1 MRAAFYVSL
10 VTGNITAA
18 MARPASCEQVDDTF
32 GPYAGNCRGGF
43 DFTLLFQDS
52 ILSILPLAL
61 LLLVVPF
68 RISYLFR
75 RTIKVDPSSWL
86 ASKLVSGPTQNCIH
100 FIPHGLRPETLPVQ
114 VLYAIYGALQ
124 LALVALWAKP
134 TTAKT
139 PVSVANAIVASVGA
153 LALAILSFVEHER
166 SIRPSLLIQFFL
178 SLTLLLD
185 AARVRTLWLQSYNN
199 AVAAVTTVS
208 FIFKFLLIIFEAVEK
223 RSILRPQW
231 KSTSPEATS
240 GLFSRSVFWWL
251 NGLFRIGFKRSLYMQ
266 DLLPLDKHLTCG
278 YLYDRLHTAWVQVPT
293 KAPRSLL
300 FLFFAKLKWHLLA
313 VVPPRLGLIAFNFC
327 QPFLIQ
333 RAISFSSRSK
343 DQDPNSVGYGLI
355 GAYFLVYSGIAITT
369 GQYEHLTYRAI
380 TMARGGL
387 ISLMFAKT
395 SSLKAN
401 AADPA
406 TSLTLMSA
414 DIERITNGWQTM
426 HEIWANLIEI
436 VLAIYLLERQLGA
449 ACAIPIGVAIGK
461 STCSFH

>member
-1 MRAAFYVSL
+1 
-10 VTGNITAA
+10 
-18 MARPASCEQVDDTF
+18 MATPESCKQVDDTF
-32 GPYAGNCRGGF
+32 GPYAEGCRGGF
-43 DFTLLFQDS
+43 DFTLLFEES

-61 LLLVVPF
+61 LLIVVPF

-86 ASKLVSGPTQNCIH
+86 ASKLVGGPTQRCTSHCTARWNEA
-100 FIPHGLRPETLPVQ
+100 ETLPVQ
-114 VLYAIYGALQ
+114 VLYAVLGATQ

-134 TTAKT
+134 TATKTTA
-139 PVSVANAIVASVGA
+139 SVADAVLSSVGA

-166 SIRPSLLIQFFL
+166 SIRPSLVIQSYL

-199 AVAAVTTVS
+199 AVAAVTTVA
-208 FIFKFLLIIFEAVEK
+208 FTIKFLLIIFEAVEK
-223 RSILRPQW
+223 RSILHPEW

-251 NGLFRIGFKRSLYMQ
+251 NRLFRTGFKRSLSME

-278 YLYDRLHTAWVQVPT
+278 YLYDRLQTAWVNVPT

-300 FLFFAKLKWHLLA
+300 FLYFGRLKWRLLSA
-313 VVPPRLGLIAFNFC
+313 VPPRLGLIAFNFC

-343 DQDPNSVGYGLI
+343 SEDPNNVGYGLI
-355 GAYFLVYSGIAITT
+355 GAYFLVYAGIAITT
-369 GQYEHLTYRAI
+369 GQYQHLTYRAI

-387 ISLMFAKT
+387 VSMLFAKT

-426 HEIWANLIEI
+426 HEIWANPIEI
-436 VLAIYLLERQLGA
+436 ALAIYLLERQLGA
-449 ACAIPIGVAIGK
+449 ACAIPIAVAIGK
-461 STCSFH
+461 STFPIDQERPWSPQVAT

>member
-1 MRAAFYVSL
+1 
-10 VTGNITAA
+10 
-18 MARPASCEQVDDTF
+18 MATPASCKQVDDTF
-32 GPYAGNCRGGF
+32 GPHAKSCRGGF
-43 DFTLLFQDS
+43 DFTLLFEES
-52 ILSILPLAL
+52 ILSILPLGL

-86 ASKLVSGPTQNCIH
+86 AAKLVRGPIQRG
-100 FIPHGLRPETLPVQ
+100 IPPCTAHWKEADVLPIQ
-114 VLYAIYGALQ
+114 ILYAIFGAMQ
-124 LALVALWAKP
+124 LALIALWAKP
-134 TTAKT
+134 TTTKT
-139 PVSVANAIVASVGA
+139 MASVADAILNSVGA

-166 SIRPSLLIQFFL
+166 SLRPSLVIQFYL
-178 SLTLLLD
+178 SLSLLLD
-185 AARVRTLWLQSYNN
+185 AARVRTLWLQSYNG
-199 AVAAVTTVS
+199 AVATVTTVS
-208 FIFKFLLIIFEAVEK
+208 FTIKFLLLIFEAVEK
-223 RSILRPQW
+223 RSVLRPKW
-231 KSTSPEATS
+231 NSTSPEATS

-251 NGLFRIGFKRSLYMQ
+251 NGLFQTGFKRSLYME

-278 YLYDRLHTAWVQVPT
+278 YLYDRLQTAWANVPT

-300 FLFFAKLKWHLLA
+300 FLFFGRLRWRLLS

-343 DQDPNSVGYGLI
+343 SEDPNDVGYGLI
-355 GAYFLVYSGIAITT
+355 GAYFLVYTGIAVTT
-369 GQYEHLTYRAI
+369 GQYQHLTYRAI

-387 ISLMFAKT
+387 VSMMFAKT

-436 VLAIYLLERQLGA
+436 ALAIYLLERQLGA
-449 ACAIPIGVAIGK
+449 ACAIPIAVAIGK
-461 STCSFH
+461 STFPVDQERPWSP

>member
-1 MRAAFYVSL
+1 M
-10 VTGNITAA
+10 
-18 MARPASCEQVDDTF
+18 
-32 GPYAGNCRGGF
+32 
-43 DFTLLFQDS
+43 
-52 ILSILPLAL
+52 
-61 LLLVVPF
+61 
-68 RISYLFR
+68 
-75 RTIKVDPSSWL
+75 
-86 ASKLVSGPTQNCIH
+86 
-100 FIPHGLRPETLPVQ
+100 Q
-114 VLYAIYGALQ
+114 VLYAIFGALQ

-139 PVSVANAIVASVGA
+139 TLTVANAILASVGT

-166 SIRPSLLIQFFL
+166 SIRPSLVIQAYL

-185 AARVRTLWLQSYNN
+185 AVRVRTLWLQSYNN
-199 AVAAVTTVS
+199 AVAAITTVS
-208 FIFKFLLIIFEAVEK
+208 FAFKFLLVVIEAVEK
-223 RSILRPQW
+223 RAILRPQW

-240 GLFSRSVFWWL
+240 GLFSRSIFWWL
-251 NGLFRIGFKRSLYMQ
+251 NDLFRTGFKRSLSLE
-266 DLLPLDKHLTCG
+266 DLLPLDKHLTCA
-278 YLYDRLHTAWVQVPT
+278 YLYDRLHTAWVDLPT

-300 FLFFAKLKWHLLA
+300 YLFCGRLKWHLLA
-313 VVPPRLGLIAFNFC
+313 VVPSRLGLIAFDFA

-343 DQDPNSVGYGLI
+343 AQDPDNVGYGLI

-369 GQYEHLTYRAI
+369 AQYQHLTYRAI

-406 TSLTLMSA
+406 TSMTLMSA

-426 HEIWANLIEI
+426 HEIWANIIEI
-436 VLAIYLLERQLGA
+436 ALAIYLLERQLGA
-449 ACAIPIGVAIGK
+449 ACVIPLGVAIGK
-461 STCSFH
+461 SPISLNRRQ

>member
-1 MRAAFYVSL
+1 MTTFQRYRSPCTFRL
-10 VTGNITAA
+10 NI
-18 MARPASCEQVDDTF
+18 SE
-32 GPYAGNCRGGF
+32 
-43 DFTLLFQDS
+43 TLL
-52 ILSILPLAL
+52 
-61 LLLVVPF
+61 
-68 RISYLFR
+68 
-75 RTIKVDPSSWL
+75 
-86 ASKLVSGPTQNCIH
+86 
-100 FIPHGLRPETLPVQ
+100 VQ
-114 VLYAIYGALQ
+114 VLYAVFGALQ

-134 TTAKT
+134 ATAKT
-139 PVSVANAIVASVGA
+139 TASVANAILASVGA

-166 SIRPSLLIQFFL
+166 SIRPSLVIQSYL

-199 AVAAVTTVS
+199 AVAGVTTVS
-208 FIFKFLLIIFEAVEK
+208 FILKFLLITFEAIEK
-223 RSILRPQW
+223 RSILHPPW

-240 GLFSRSVFWWL
+240 GLYSRSVFWWL
-251 NGLFRIGFKRSLYMQ
+251 NGLFRTGFKRSLHME
-266 DLLPLDKHLTCG
+266 DLLPLDKHLTCD
-278 YLYDRLHTAWVQVPT
+278 YLYDRLNTAWTNLPT

-300 FLFFAKLKWHLLA
+300 FLFFGRLKWRLLS

-333 RAISFSSRSK
+333 RAISFSSQSK
-343 DQDPNSVGYGLI
+343 VQDPNNIGYGLI

-369 GQYEHLTYRAI
+369 GQYQHLTYRAI

-436 VLAIYLLERQLGA
+436 TLAIYLLERQLGA

-461 STCSFH
+461 SLIPILYASAQSPSVLV

>member
-1 MRAAFYVSL
+1 
-10 VTGNITAA
+10 
-18 MARPASCEQVDDTF
+18 MALPSTCKRVDNTY
-32 GPYAGNCRGGF
+32 GPYAGECRGGF
-43 DFTLLFQDS
+43 DFTLLFQES
-52 ILSILPLAL
+52 TLSILPVGL
-61 LLLVVPF
+61 LLIVAPF

-86 ASKLVSGPTQNCIH
+86 ASKLVGSPTHHCIR
-100 FIPHGLRPETLPVQ
+100 FEPRGTVTETLPAQ
-114 VLYAIYGALQ
+114 VLYAIFGALQ

-139 PVSVANAIVASVGA
+139 TLSVANAVVASVGT

-166 SIRPSLLIQFFL
+166 SIRPSLVIQSYL

-185 AARVRTLWLQSYNN
+185 AVRVRTLWLQSYNN
-199 AVAAVTTVS
+199 AVAAITTVS
-208 FIFKFLLIIFEAVEK
+208 FVFKFLLVIIEAVEK
-223 RSILRPQW
+223 SAVLRPQW

-240 GLFSRSVFWWL
+240 GLFSRSIFWWL
-251 NGLFRIGFKRSLYMQ
+251 NNLFRTGFKRSLSLD
-266 DLLPLDKHLTCG
+266 DLLPLDKHLTCA
-278 YLYDRLHTAWVQVPT
+278 YLYDRLHPAWVDLPT

-300 FLFFAKLKWHLLA
+300 YVFYGRLKWHVLA
-313 VVPPRLGLIAFNFC
+313 VVPCRLGLIAFNFA
-327 QPFLIQ
+327 QPFLIE
-333 RAISFSSRSK
+333 RAVSFSSRSK
-343 DQDPNSVGYGLI
+343 AQDPDNVGYGLI
-355 GAYFLVYSGIAITT
+355 GAYFLVYSGIAITNA
-369 GQYEHLTYRAI
+369 QYEHLTYRAI

-406 TSLTLMSA
+406 TSMTLMSA

-436 VLAIYLLERQLGA
+436 SLAIYLLERQLGA
-449 ACAIPIGVAIGK
+449 ACVIPLGVAIGK
-461 STCSFH
+461 STHSYD

>member
-1 MRAAFYVSL
+1 M
-10 VTGNITAA
+10 
-18 MARPASCEQVDDTF
+18 
-32 GPYAGNCRGGF
+32 
-43 DFTLLFQDS
+43 
-52 ILSILPLAL
+52 
-61 LLLVVPF
+61 
-68 RISYLFR
+68 
-75 RTIKVDPSSWL
+75 
-86 ASKLVSGPTQNCIH
+86 
-100 FIPHGLRPETLPVQ
+100 Q
-114 VLYAIYGALQ
+114 VLYAIFGALQ

-139 PVSVANAIVASVGA
+139 TVSVANAIIASVGA

-166 SIRPSLLIQFFL
+166 SIRPSLVIQSYL
-178 SLTLLLD
+178 SVTLVLD

-199 AVAAVTTVS
+199 AVATITTVS
-208 FIFKFLLIIFEAVEK
+208 FVFKFLLVTFEAVEK
-223 RSILRPQW
+223 RSILHPQW

-251 NGLFRIGFKRSLYMQ
+251 NDLFRIGFKRSLYMQ

-278 YLYDRLHTAWVQVPT
+278 YLFDKLHTAWIQVHT

-300 FLFFAKLKWHLLA
+300 FLFFAKLKWHLLS

-327 QPFLIQ
+327 QPFLVQ
-333 RAISFSSRSK
+333 RAITFSSRSK
-343 DQDPNSVGYGLI
+343 DQDPDSVGYGLI
-355 GAYFLVYSGIAITT
+355 GAYFLVYGGIAITT

-380 TMARGGL
+380 TMVRGGL
-387 ISLMFAKT
+387 ISMMFAKT

-406 TSLTLMSA
+406 TSMTLMSA

-426 HEIWANLIEI
+426 HEIWANVIEI
-436 VLAIYLLERQLGA
+436 ALAIYLLERQLGA

-461 STCSFH
+461 FSLFYYQN

>member
-1 MRAAFYVSL
+1 MS
-10 VTGNITAA
+10 
-18 MARPASCEQVDDTF
+18 
-32 GPYAGNCRGGF
+32 
-43 DFTLLFQDS
+43 
-52 ILSILPLAL
+52 
-61 LLLVVPF
+61 
-68 RISYLFR
+68 
-75 RTIKVDPSSWL
+75 
-86 ASKLVSGPTQNCIH
+86 
-100 FIPHGLRPETLPVQ
+100 
-114 VLYAIYGALQ
+114 
-124 LALVALWAKP
+124 
-134 TTAKT
+134 
-139 PVSVANAIVASVGA
+139 A

-166 SIRPSLLIQFFL
+166 SIRPSLVIQSFL

-199 AVAAVTTVS
+199 TVAAVTTVS
-208 FIFKFLLIIFEAVEK
+208 FIFKFLLVIFEAVEK
-223 RSILRPQW
+223 RSILHAQW

-240 GLFSRSVFWWL
+240 GLFSRCVFWWL
-251 NGLFRIGFKRSLYMQ
+251 NRLFRTGFKRSFNME
-266 DLLPLDKHLTCG
+266 DLLPLDKHLTCS
-278 YLYDRLHTAWVQVPT
+278 YLYDRLDMPWANVPD
-293 KAPRSLL
+293 KGPRSLL
-300 FLFFAKLKWHLLA
+300 VLFSGRLKWRLLSA
-313 VVPPRLGLIAFNFC
+313 VPPRLGLIAFNFC

-333 RAISFSSRSK
+333 RAIDFSSQSK
-343 DQDPNSVGYGLI
+343 IQVSNNVGYGLI

-436 VLAIYLLERQLGA
+436 TLAIYLLERQLGA
-449 ACAIPIGVAIGK
+449 ACVIPIGVAIGK
-461 STCSFH
+461 SSSLLD